1 IISGGSNTSPR
12 PPVKPTASP
21 TTGGST
27 WSTRTRCRQGRCY
40 HSCKSRLGCQSGSF
54 DMVRTATSADL
65 KKPLGEVFSDLE
77 STSESLLFRDKGVAV
92 AALLTGSEFE
102 LYRELI
108 RNRAWASVEEAR

>member
-1 IISGGSNTSPR
+1 
-12 PPVKPTASP
+12 
-21 TTGGST
+21 
-27 WSTRTRCRQGRCY
+27 
-40 HSCKSRLGCQSGSF
+40 
-54 DMVRTATSADL
+54 MVRTATSTDL

-108 RNRAWASVEEAR
+108 RNRAWASVEEAREQNAHLSSDEISEEVDRLVDQVRNETRASRAAS